1 MDGAGGA
8 LKCQV
13 DVVQADHALP
23 GEERGNVKSQM
34 VRWSH
39 AGKQALLL
47 VLLSAAPALAVPC
60 KIAVLGDS
68 LAAGY
73 GVALEDSFPARL
85 EDALKAEGFACVVD
99 NAGVSGDT
107 SAGGLARLDWVLAD
121 RPSHLVVELGGNDGL
136 RALPVDALERNLD
149 TILDRAEAAG
159 VPALL
164 TGMEA
169 PPNMGTAYTTAFRK
183 AYADAAEA
191 HAVPLDPF
199 FLKGAIDGQ
208 GLMQGDG
215 IHPNPE
221 GVKRIVE
228 RILPLV
234 TGWLEAT
241 GERRG

>member
-1 MDGAGGA
+1 
-8 LKCQV
+8 
-13 DVVQADHALP
+13 
-23 GEERGNVKSQM
+23 M
-34 VRWSH
+34 VRWSG
-39 AGKQALLL
+39 AGKLVLLL
-47 VLLSAAPALAVPC
+47 VLLGAAPATTARGAEPC
-60 KIAVLGDS
+60 RIAVLGDS

-73 GVALEDSFPARL
+73 GVPLEDSFPSRL
-85 EDALKAEGFACVVD
+85 EDALKAEGFACEVV

-121 RPSHLVVELGGNDGL
+121 DPSHLVVELGGNDGL

-159 VPALL
+159 VPAFLA
-164 TGMEA
+164 GMEA

-183 AYADAAEA
+183 AYADTAAA
-191 HAVPLDPF
+191 HGVPLDPF
-199 FLKGAIDGQ
+199 FLKGAIDGR

-221 GVKRIVE
+221 GVKRIVA

-234 TGWLEAT
+234 TAWLEAT
-241 GERRG
+241 GQKRG